1 MRNRDVFLIYSLIR
15 LNTEVAVRKPLYY
28 VYIIQEN
35 QTETPG
41 EKNTWW
47 TKVGVAFPHKNKP
60 GLNIILI
67 PGIAVT
73 GKLVLLEPRED
84 ASPQTDT
91 PAS

>member
-1 MRNRDVFLIYSLIR
+1 M
-15 LNTEVAVRKPLYY
+15 RKPLYY

-47 TKVGVAFPHKNKP
+47 TKVGVVFPHKNKP

>member
-1 MRNRDVFLIYSLIR
+1 M
-15 LNTEVAVRKPLYY
+15 RKPLYY

-47 TKVGVAFPHKNKP
+47 IKVGVAFPHKNKP

>member
-1 MRNRDVFLIYSLIR
+1 M
-15 LNTEVAVRKPLYY
+15 RKPLYY

-47 TKVGVAFPHKNKP
+47 TKVGVAFPHKNKS

>member
-1 MRNRDVFLIYSLIR
+1 M
-15 LNTEVAVRKPLYY
+15 RKPLYY

-47 TKVGVAFPHKNKP
+47 TKVGVAFPHKKKP

>member
-1 MRNRDVFLIYSLIR
+1 MFLIYYLIH
-15 LNTEVAVRKPLYY
+15 LNMEVTVRKPLYY
-28 VYIIQEN
+28 VYIIQEI
-35 QTETPG
+35 QTEVPG

-60 GLNIILI
+60 GLNIILT

-84 ASPQTDT
+84 SLPPTDD